1 MKLYQEICHSVP
13 TDDNELEWILVKE
26 AAIMKDLLNKHQFW
40 ACLAMLSM
48 FMAIV
53 TGHQLVSGGHKKE
66 EKSDE
71 D

>member
-1 MKLYQEICHSVP
+1 MP
-13 TDDNELEWILVKE
+13 TDDNELEWTLVKE

-48 FMAIV
+48 LMAIV
-53 TGHQLVSGGHKKE
+53 TGHQMVSDGHKKAD
-66 EKSDE
+66 KSGE

>member
-1 MKLYQEICHSVP
+1 MKNI
-13 TDDNELEWILVKE
+13 
-26 AAIMKDLLNKHQFW
+26 LNKHQFW

-53 TGHQLVSGGHKKE
+53 TGHQLVGGGHKKE